1 MHPPLNAPPAAHPQ
15 RLLTLLLLAV
25 VSLILIACQ
34 PPRRPQRELFD
45 EAEIA
50 YRSGNYDLAIEHYEA
65 FRKAFPDH
73 TLAPLAQQRISNI
86 EREVNSVMQR
96 KIGTKPIYLRPVDLN
111 ETTEVSGGVV
121 HALPPT
127 PTNPPPPK

>member
-1 MHPPLNAPPAAHPQ
+1 MHLPPKLPPLLLKLL
-15 RLLTLLLLAV
+15 LLTLLLTL
-25 VSLILIACQ
+25 LACQ

-65 FRKAFPDH
+65 FRKTFPDH
-73 TLAPLAQQRISNI
+73 TLAPLAQQRINNI

-121 HALPPT
+121 HALPPA
-127 PTNPPPPK
+127 PPPPSPSPK